1 MTEVTQTPNRS
12 RVFPI
17 ATIVFG
23 FIGLFAAFELIT
35 EYIKKIQEP
44 GYIPNCN
51 VSVLVTCGPNMDSW
65 QGSIFGF
72 SNTIIGVGAFMAPII
87 VGFAILA
94 GARFANW
101 FWILYRIGLA
111 LGLIFVGWLAYQS
124 ILSLG
129 TLCPWCM
136 VVWAATIPLFW
147 TTLFQPEAAG
157 YVNVSDRTQQRFVNM
172 RSWVWVAIALCYIII
187 AAAAQFR
194 LDWFAEFTR

>member
-124 ILSLG
+124 IYSLG